1 MERRMASRMSGI
13 GEVGW
18 SWLVYLAVVPAVIV
32 TYARLMPGSTYHFNA
47 TGIVEGGLS
56 RTLTDLNYPVAMAA
70 LPLAAISFAR
80 LGGRRIG
87 AWSLAAVCLCLV
99 AFLPGVNSVDDLT
112 ARWIN
117 VPAAVGCVIALVVSA
132 VAVRELGPS
141 LAPGRNGW
149 DVLRIVLAV
158 PVLLWS
164 VPWLFAALGS
174 YASDAPLIG
183 HVYRA
188 HEPTP
193 GEAGLASVHLGL
205 HEGLAGTQMVLTAL
219 LLSRLLRTIQGRPR
233 LRASISL
240 YLGLLLCYGAVVA
253 LNDGWNEQLVKR
265 GTVDFQMPYLLTP
278 KPEIGWAL
286 LLLATLGVHLL
297 WFRREYLAG
306 PPAAP
311 TP

>member
-1 MERRMASRMSGI
+1 
-13 GEVGW
+13 
-18 SWLVYLAVVPAVIV
+18 VYLVVIPAVIA
-32 TYARLMPGSTYHFNA
+32 TYARLLPGETYHFDS
-47 TGIVEGGLS
+47 TGLVGGGFS
-56 RTLTDLNYPVAMAA
+56 RALTDLNYPVAMAA
-70 LPLAAISFAR
+70 IPLAAISFAR
-80 LGGRRIG
+80 IGGRRMG
-87 AWSLAAVCLCLV
+87 TWTLVAVGLCLV
-99 AFLPGVNSVDDLT
+99 AFVPGVNSVDDLT

-117 VPAAVGCVIALVVSA
+117 VPAAVGCVIALALSVVA
-132 VAVRELGPS
+132 LRALGAA

-149 DVLRIVLAV
+149 DVVRVVLAV

-164 VPWLFAALGS
+164 VPWLFAAFGS

-183 HVYRA
+183 HLYRA

-193 GEAGLASVHLGL
+193 GEPGLASVHLGL
-205 HEGLAGTQMVLTAL
+205 HEGLAGAQMVLTAL
-219 LLSRLLRTIQGRPR
+219 LLSRLLRTIEGRPR

-265 GTVDFQMPYLLTP
+265 GVVDFQMPYLLTP

-286 LLLATLGVHLL
+286 LLLAALGVHLM

-306 PPAAP
+306 VATAVRP
-311 TP
+311 